1 MALLVGASCH
11 VMRIDELLSTVASTL
26 TTAASVIS
34 RYHNIDNH
42 QCDADDDGGD
52 ELPTVLSTLTSEN
65 M

>member
-1 MALLVGASCH
+1 VALLVGASCH

-42 QCDADDDGGD
+42 QCDADDD

>member
-1 MALLVGASCH
+1 M
-11 VMRIDELLSTVASTL
+11 MRIDELLSTVASTL